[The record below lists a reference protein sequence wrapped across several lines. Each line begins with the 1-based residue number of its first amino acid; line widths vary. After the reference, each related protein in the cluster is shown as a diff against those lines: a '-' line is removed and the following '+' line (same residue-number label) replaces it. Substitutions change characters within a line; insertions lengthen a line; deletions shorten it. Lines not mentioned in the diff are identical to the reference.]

1 VEEKLPEWE
10 EGLLEVDEGL
20 TEVEDWLIEVQEV
33 IKVGSIHPPH
43 THTNTCWSFII
54 FKFSPISL

>member
-10 EGLLEVDEGL
+10 DGLLEVEEGL

-43 THTNTCWSFII
+43 EHMLVLHNI
-54 FKFSPISL
+54 